1 MEPVQ
6 ASDLVR
12 DVLARDER
20 LVDILARHGRHFEQ
34 LRDPKARRT
43 MGALVTVEQA
53 ARTAGVSPSVLV
65 DDLNSALG
73 MAGGGATATGRGS
86 MAAESGANAVAAR
99 TPDADAPPH
108 WPTNAPVTELD
119 VREDLRNG
127 QEPFSRITAAVG
139 SLPAGNVLLLRTTFE
154 PAPLYAVLAR
164 RGFVH
169 ASEQIGDDD
178 WCVRFWQPVEA
189 HDAAAADTPDPR
201 SSPQDAAATAASAA
215 PLSSAPPDAT
225 VHWLDVRGLEPP
237 EPMVR
242 TLAMLESLPEGHTL
256 VQVNARAPQFLLPI
270 LTERGFAFSI
280 DDSDSDRVLVRIH
293 RGP

>member
-1 MEPVQ
+1 MEPVL
-6 ASDLVR
+6 ASDLIR

-20 LVDILARHGRHFEQ
+20 LVDILARHAGHFEQ
-34 LRDPKARRT
+34 LRDPGARRT

-53 ARTAGVSPSVLV
+53 ARTAGVSPAVLV

-73 MAGGGATATGRGS
+73 VTAVGATAPRDGGGTAPAPDPGAS
-86 MAAESGANAVAAR
+86 AMAAD
-99 TPDADAPPH
+99 DAPH

-127 QEPFSRITAAVG
+127 REPFSRITAAVG
-139 SLPAGNVLLLRTTFE
+139 SLASGSVLLLRTTFE

-169 ASEQIGDDD
+169 AAEQIGDDD
-178 WCVRFWQPVEA
+178 WCVRFWRPVEA
-189 HDAAAADTPDPR
+189 HDAVAAGAHEPR
-201 SSPQDAAATAASAA
+201 SSPPNVAATSASDGPAATASA
-215 PLSSAPPDAT
+215 DET

-280 DDSDSDRVLVRIH
+280 DDSDGDRVLVRIH